1 MCVSLFVCNQRL
13 FAQDYWDGTADCN
26 FNGSGTENNPYLIS
40 TPEQLAGMAI
50 RVSGGEDFY
59 GKYFRLIQDIYL
71 TDYLDPDTV
80 NWKEWV
86 PIGGICY
93 VQDGHNGWKY
103 TSDTCY
109 FRGTFDGNDHTVYNL
124 YHGHIP
130 NIKLDDLDDPTYSY
144 VPDFTGWYKGLFGFV
159 KDGTIKNLNM
169 YDARM
174 SGARRMGII
183 ASIIY
188 SGTVTNCT
196 VNSGYVYAND
206 GGAGAIAGENE
217 GIIENCYV
225 NSNVIAS
232 RGAGAVAGYNGGV
245 IRNTHAKGI
254 SHCTEYFVG
263 GLVGSN
269 FDTGLI
275 EKCWAD
281 VEVSR
286 GGYIYNTNPD
296 AGGFV
301 GDNQG
306 TIRECWCTGDVYGSF
321 RHGAGGFC
329 GRNRKLIESCY
340 STGNVYGDGLYGA
353 ASFVNENGYLSD
365 YNGYLEI
372 STPGVCINCFS
383 TGASYN
389 SDTMEKISS
398 GSFLQGICSEYYD
411 PTYTDDGLNSS
422 RTVNCVFNIDSVAT
436 PAGQTFGGA
445 LGYTTAFMKS
455 RAFVERLNMV
465 AALCGTSTWEY
476 REGDYPV
483 PTGVKAT
490 NIKDYLGGGSGTVQ
504 DPFIISNKT
513 HLENFRTYVNNGW
526 DFRGQYILQDND
538 IELNAPFEQWGIQ
551 APVEWVPIGC
561 HWLSL
566 ENSSYGFEYSFRGT
580 YDGGFH
586 EVRNMYIDNQKGLS
600 GLFGTLRSHAVI
612 KNLGVTDAYV
622 TTSGN
627 NGILVGNV
635 QRYARFVTISQ
646 CWTSGMIEGGFG
658 AGAMIG
664 GIALEGNVN
673 ILNCSS
679 SADVYGGDYGSAVV
693 GDENY
698 IGGVSY
704 SNDTVGNYLFTG
716 ILNSGREKVL
726 PMTGRERHFNG
737 YYDNELF
744 QWVAYNGQSEEK
756 NADDQYNKLGRNTE
770 YLQGKDMVNIFNGWV
785 DDWNSNHSFKLD
797 YWEWT
802 NREYPSV
809 SPSFV
814 PPLTVSFN
822 SNGGTAI
829 TDKRVLMDSHIP
841 APARPVRDGYIFGGW
856 YKDPDCKQL
865 FLFDETPVTASC
877 TLYAKWITP
886 VEYDLTPFNN
896 KFATTFHISTK
907 EQLYGLAVAVK
918 GIEGERAAMTFE
930 GKKICLDNDIFLND
944 TADWKYWGKYSFA
957 QQWTPIGD
965 WYDEFCGDFDG
976 QGHTVYGMYRSWE
989 ESWVEQ
995 YVGLFGYVGNSSVA
1009 PTIERVGVEASVL
1022 SVNNTNYVG
1031 LLVGDLGNG
1040 TVSQCYASGIIN
1052 GRGTNHV
1059 GGLIGILGEYS
1070 SRAYCGSVIDC
1081 YARLEGD
1088 VIYYSR
1094 YSDGVHMGGLIG
1106 CAFYPTSSI
1115 TNCYASGDVVSRLT
1129 MFSTVNNGCGL
1140 IVNGTDDDD
1149 SSKDITVTSSYY
1161 NRDIMNNKG
1170 VGTARSTDEMHL
1182 KSYYTDWDFNE
1193 IWGRS
1198 DTINDGYPYLRCM
1211 YGELIPDDQDPIVV
1225 TGITMLE
1232 ATPQNQYYPLSLN
1245 PFDTIQLH
1253 VNVLPADA
1261 YDKTVIWTSSDTT
1274 VAVVTDS
1281 GLVIPRFRPDQAGK
1295 AFGVSIT
1302 ATTRLG
1308 NYSVTC
1314 RLSVNQPGLTRVLNG
1329 TYREKCIG
1337 DEKWGM
1343 STGYYSVNSQL
1354 EYGVYNY
1361 IDSLFTPV
1369 TWTSSNPDVAVVEV
1383 LSNDTL
1389 VRETYDAYA
1398 KYVKASYIIIKGVS
1412 AGKTTITGVDEHGST
1427 YSLNLTYQVYDPE
1440 GINLS
1445 QVKDKMNI
1453 GDSVLFKTTPLPR
1466 HASYLPR
1473 LQWRSTNESVL
1484 SVNQNGMI
1492 KALGE
1497 GTADVVITSSDFENV
1512 YAKTITVNSIPVSS
1526 VDIYSDGFSGTL
1538 MEGDSV
1544 QFHANVYPQNASYK
1558 DLVWSSSDTT
1568 VATVDQN
1575 GLVKAVNGSY
1585 DGIDITIS
1593 ATSRNGKVAER
1604 RVKVRRYK
1612 VTLNDNLDGDR
1623 IRVGDRWNYSLS
1635 VEPRVDNLQFTFE
1648 SSDTTVFTVNN
1659 DGNAFAIGVG
1669 SAELTAMAIGFDTII
1684 KASVNVEPVIASS
1697 ISIKVDGQTPEKIYK
1712 GDTIHLYVDFYPSNT
1727 TDKTVIWRS
1736 SDTTIAIVDQSG
1748 VVVPLMGG
1756 YNGNNV
1762 SIYAESN
1769 GRTASMSLKVW
1780 GARIQMSNY
1789 NRNMGVGEQQQL
1801 SYTVSPDDR
1810 EFGVAWTSS
1819 DTTVL
1824 KITDSGLITAISP
1837 GSATVTGTVDGST
1850 TKFEATIT
1858 VSDIEVEE
1866 ITIKADDDNDGWTL
1880 SDAIFEGE
1888 TRHLCVS
1895 VSPNNATDKSVKW
1908 ISSDTTIAKVDADGY
1923 VTAVQG
1929 SIAGESVRISA
1940 QSKNGESDAV
1950 NLLIKKEG
1958 VMITA
1963 YDSVMTA
1970 GNKSTLTVISA
1981 QKSQGTPIIITSSN
1995 PNVVSVSNYTLNALS
2010 EGVVMIT
2017 VTMGNYSDSCK
2028 IRVQLP
2034 AITGLKLNTT
2044 WVGLYV
2050 GESTQLV
2057 ASLTPSILNGKEK
2070 IVWENNNPSAVTVDA
2085 NGLVRAIGVGIAEIT
2100 AKAGGFQAT
2109 CIIAVD
2115 YNVTFVTLNAK
2126 NVTLEEGQTFQLVA
2140 TIRPDSISEKVG
2152 KYWESS
2158 DQSIVTVDN
2167 NGLVRG
2173 VSAKL
2178 NTWTN
2183 NYTSANIKLY
2193 VGPQIATC
2201 TVTVVPAT
2209 SGIESINADIEG
2221 GAAKTIENGQL
2232 IFTLP
2237 DGRKFNSAGIRIE

>member
-1 MCVSLFVCNQRL
+1 MGSHFRHIYFSAPGPGGPFISTDMKRIIISLACSVLL
-13 FAQDYWDGTADCN
+13 FGVQLKAQTYWDGTADVN
-26 FNGSGTENNPYLIS
+26 FSGSGTVDSPYLIS
-40 TPEQLAGMAI
+40 TPEQLAGLAI

-59 GKYFRLIQDIYL
+59 GKYFRLIQDLYL

-80 NWKEWV
+80 NWKEWI

-93 VQDGHNGWKY
+93 VQDEHNAWKY
-103 TSDTCY
+103 SSDSSY
-109 FRGTFDGNDHTVYNL
+109 FRGTFDGNDHTIYNL

-144 VPDFTGWYKGLFGFV
+144 SPDFTGWYKGLFGFV

-217 GIIENCYV
+217 GLIENCYV

-232 RGAGAVAGYNGGV
+232 IGAGAVAGYNGGV
-245 IRNTHAKGI
+245 IRNTHAEGI

-275 EKCWAD
+275 EQCWAD

-286 GGYIYNTNPD
+286 AVYVYNTNPD

-306 TIRECWCTGDVYGSF
+306 TIRDCWCTGDVRGSF

-353 ASFVNENGYLSD
+353 ASFVCENGYSSS

-372 STPGVCINCFS
+372 STSGVCINCFS

-389 SDTMEKISS
+389 YDTMEKTPH
-398 GSFLQGICSEYYD
+398 GSFLLSIADEYYD

-455 RAFVERLNMV
+455 RAFVECLNMF

-476 REGDYPV
+476 REGGYPV

-490 NIKDYLGGGSGTVQ
+490 NIKDYLGGGSGTLQ

-538 IELNAPFEQWGIQ
+538 IELNAPFEQWGVQ

-561 HWLSL
+561 NWLSL
-566 ENSSYGFEYSFRGT
+566 ENSSYGFDYSFRGT

-586 EVRNMYIDNQKGLS
+586 EVKNMYIDNQKGLS

-622 TTSGN
+622 TTNGN

-646 CWTSGMIEGGFG
+646 CWTSGLIKGGSG
-658 AGAMIG
+658 SGAMIG

-679 SADVYGGDYGSAVV
+679 SADVSGGEYGSAVV

-698 IGGVSY
+698 IGGESY

-726 PMTGRERHFNG
+726 PMTGKERHFNG

-918 GIEGERAAMTFE
+918 GIKGERDAMTFE

-995 YVGLFGYVGNSSVA
+995 YVGLFGYVGNTGIA
-1009 PTIERVGVEASVL
+1009 PVIERVGVDASVL
-1022 SVNNTNYVG
+1022 TANNTNYVG

-1149 SSKDITVTSSYY
+1149 SNKDITVTSSYY

-1170 VGTARSTDEMHL
+1170 MGTARSTDEMHL

-1211 YGELIPDDQDPIVV
+1211 YENTIADDPDPIVV
-1225 TGITMLE
+1225 TGITMQE
-1232 ATPQNQYYPLSLN
+1232 ANTKDYPLGITA
-1245 PFDTIQLH
+1245 FDTLQLH
-1253 VNVLPADA
+1253 IEVLPADA
-1261 YDKTVIWTSSDTT
+1261 FDKTIIWNSSDTTVAIVTDDGLVIPKYHPEQAGKILSVQITATTKYGGYTATCFISVMQPGLNYIYNGSYIQKFAGDEKWGMVISRYFSVNSLTQVGIFNYVDTLFTPVTWYSSDTTVARVELLSNDTLVQARNSAYSDMVNASYCVIKGISEGTVTITGIDKRGLTYSTTITFVEYKPEGVEFAYMSSSMFMNDSVELIVKSVLPRYASYVPKLNMRSSNENVLSILPSGKILGVGEGTADIIISSPDFEATYRKTITVNVRPVERIELVKADGGSLRRFTLMLKDSVKLSAIIYPDNASYKDVIWSSSDTT
-1274 VAVVTDS
+1274 VAVVD
-1281 GLVIPRFRPDQAGK
+1281 AN
-1295 AFGVSIT
+1295 GVVRAIGGS
-1302 ATTRLG
+1302 
-1308 NYSVTC
+1308 Y
-1314 RLSVNQPGLTRVLNG
+1314 NG
-1329 TYREKCIG
+1329 TQVTI
-1337 DEKWGM
+1337 
-1343 STGYYSVNSQL
+1343 SASASN
-1354 EYGVYNY
+1354 GV
-1361 IDSLFTPV
+1361 V
-1369 TWTSSNPDVAVVEV
+1369 GE
-1383 LSNDTL
+1383 
-1389 VRETYDAYA
+1389 
-1398 KYVKASYIIIKGVS
+1398 
-1412 AGKTTITGVDEHGST
+1412 TTITVRRYRVRLDNDFGGSKIC
-1427 YSLNLTYQVYDPE
+1427 L
-1440 GINLS
+1440 
-1445 QVKDKMNI
+1445 
-1453 GDSVLFKTTPLPR
+1453 GDR
-1466 HASYLPR
+1466 
-1473 LQWRSTNESVL
+1473 WRFSL
-1484 SVNQNGMI
+1484 SVEPGIQNPQYIFESSNQDVFTVDAEGYANAIG
-1492 KALGE
+1492 L
-1497 GTADVVITSSDFENV
+1497 GTAELTAMVAGIDTVIKYTVEVNPLVAKSIYINV
-1512 YAKTITVNSIPVSS
+1512 DGEMPSKIYPGDAIRLYVSFDPDNTTDKS
-1526 VDIYSDGFSGTL
+1526 V
-1538 MEGDSV
+1538 
-1544 QFHANVYPQNASYK
+1544 
-1558 DLVWSSSDTT
+1558 VWSSSDTT
-1568 VATVDQN
+1568 VASVDQN
-1575 GLVKAVNGSY
+1575 GTVVALLGKY
-1585 DGIDITIS
+1585 DGQSVVITAAS
-1593 ATSRNGKVAER
+1593 NGITASKQL
-1604 RVKVRRYK
+1604 KIYSGK
-1612 VTLNDNLDGDR
+1612 IQLS
-1623 IRVGDRWNYSLS
+1623 NYS
-1635 VEPRVDNLQFTFE
+1635 RD
-1648 SSDTTVFTVNN
+1648 
-1659 DGNAFAIGVG
+1659 
-1669 SAELTAMAIGFDTII
+1669 
-1684 KASVNVEPVIASS
+1684 
-1697 ISIKVDGQTPEKIYK
+1697 
-1712 GDTIHLYVDFYPSNT
+1712 
-1727 TDKTVIWRS
+1727 
-1736 SDTTIAIVDQSG
+1736 
-1748 VVVPLMGG
+1748 
-1756 YNGNNV
+1756 
-1762 SIYAESN
+1762 
-1769 GRTASMSLKVW
+1769 
-1780 GARIQMSNY
+1780 
-1789 NRNMGVGEQQQL
+1789 MGVGEQQQL
-1801 SYTVSPDDR
+1801 SYTTNPSDK
-1810 EFGVAWTSS
+1810 EFDVLWTSS

-1824 KITDSGLITAISP
+1824 KVDESGMITAISQ
-1837 GSATVTGTVDGST
+1837 GTAKVTGMVKGSSDKT
-1850 TKFEATIT
+1850 SVSIT
-1858 VSDIEVEE
+1858 VHYYDVKE
-1866 ITIKADDDNDGWTL
+1866 IIIMAGPDNDGWTL
-1880 SDAIFEGE
+1880 GDTILVGE
-1888 TRHLCVS
+1888 KKHLTVS
-1895 VSPNNATDKSVKW
+1895 FYPQNATDKTIMW
-1908 ISSDTTIAKVDADGY
+1908 TSSDTTIAKVDNDGY
-1923 VTAVQG
+1923 VIAIKG
-1929 SIAGESVRISA
+1929 CFAGESVVITASA
-1940 QSKNGESDAV
+1940 NNGE
-1950 NLLIKKEG
+1950 
-1958 VMITA
+1958 
-1963 YDSVMTA
+1963 YDSV
-1970 GNKSTLTVISA
+1970 SLVI
-1981 QKSQGTPIIITSSN
+1981 KDT
-1995 PNVVSVSNYTLNALS
+1995 
-2010 EGVVMIT
+2010 EDGV
-2017 VTMGNYSDSCK
+2017 
-2028 IRVQLP
+2028 
-2034 AITGLKLNTT
+2034 
-2044 WVGLYV
+2044 
-2050 GESTQLV
+2050 
-2057 ASLTPSILNGKEK
+2057 
-2070 IVWENNNPSAVTVDA
+2070 
-2085 NGLVRAIGVGIAEIT
+2085 
-2100 AKAGGFQAT
+2100 
-2109 CIIAVD
+2109 
-2115 YNVTFVTLNAK
+2115 
-2126 NVTLEEGQTFQLVA
+2126 
-2140 TIRPDSISEKVG
+2140 
-2152 KYWESS
+2152 
-2158 DQSIVTVDN
+2158 
-2167 NGLVRG
+2167 
-2173 VSAKL
+2173 
-2178 NTWTN
+2178 
-2183 NYTSANIKLY
+2183 
-2193 VGPQIATC
+2193 
-2201 TVTVVPAT
+2201 
-2209 SGIESINADIEG
+2209 ESIKADFISTETF
-2221 GAAKTIENGQL
+2221 KTIENGQL
-2232 IFTLP
+2232 IINLP
-2237 DGRKFNSAGIRIE
+2237 DGSKFNAVGIKVE

>member
-1 MCVSLFVCNQRL
+1 MLFIANHL
-13 FAQDYWDGTADCN
+13 TAQSYWDGTADCN

-40 TPEQLAGMAI
+40 TPEQLAGIGA
-50 RVSGGEDFY
+50 RVRDGEDFH
-59 GKYFRLIQDIYL
+59 GKYFLLTKDIYI
-71 TDYLDPDTV
+71 TDYTEPDTTA
-80 NWKEWV
+80 WLEWD

-93 VQDGHNGWKY
+93 VQDEHNGWKY

-130 NIKLDDLDDPTYSY
+130 NIKLDDLDDPTYSF

-159 KDGTIKNLNM
+159 KDGNIKNLNM

-232 RGAGAVAGYNGGV
+232 EGAGAVAGYNGGV

-353 ASFVNENGYLSD
+353 ASFVNENGYLYD

-389 SDTMEKISS
+389 SDTMEKISN

-455 RAFVERLNMV
+455 HAFVERLNMV

-526 DFRGQYILQDND
+526 DFRGQYILQNND

-716 ILNSGREKVL
+716 ILNSGRENVL

-737 YYDNELF
+737 FFDYDITQHSNDK
-744 QWVAYNGQSEEK
+744 NEEK
-756 NADDQYNKLGRNTE
+756 QKEDDYLDYGRNTS
-770 YLQGKDMVNIFNGWV
+770 YLQSRELVNIMNAWV
-785 DDWNSNHSFKLD
+785 DDWNSTHSFKLD
-797 YWEWT
+797 YWEW
-802 NREYPSV
+802 NDGQYPKV
-809 SPSFV
+809 SPTFIPS
-814 PPLTVSFN
+814 LTVTFN
-822 SNGGTAI
+822 SNGGTTIA
-829 TDKRVLMDSHIP
+829 DKRVVRDGCIQ
-841 APARPVRDGYIFGGW
+841 APAHPVRDGYIFGGW

-865 FLFDETPVTASC
+865 FLFEETPVTASC

-1009 PTIERVGVEASVL
+1009 PTIERVGVDVSVL

-1031 LLVGDLGNG
+1031 LLVGDLDNG

-1052 GRGTNHV
+1052 GRGVNHA
-1059 GGLIGILGEYS
+1059 GGLIGILGYNS
-1070 SRAYCGSVIDC
+1070 GRDNCGSVIDC

-1140 IVNGTDDDD
+1140 IVNRTDNDDR
-1149 SSKDITVTSSYY
+1149 KDVTVTSSYY

-1170 VGTARSTDEMHL
+1170 VGTARSTEEMHL

-1211 YGELIPDDQDPIVV
+1211 YENTIADDPDPIVV
-1225 TGITMLE
+1225 TGITMQD
-1232 ATPQNQYYPLSLN
+1232 ANTKDYPLEITV
-1245 PFDTIQLH
+1245 FDTLQLH
-1253 VNVLPADA
+1253 IEVNPAEA
-1261 YDKTVIWTSSDTT
+1261 FDKTVIWNSSDTTVAIVTDDGLVIPKYHPEQAGKRLTVQITATTKYGNYSVACNMSVIQPGLTYIYNGSYRQKFAGDEKWGMDIGYNSVNSLTQVGIRNYVDTLFTPITWYSSDTTVATVELLSNDTVVQVTYGGALVKASYCIIKGISEGTVTITGVDERGLTYSTTKTFVEYKPEGVEIILDGTRINDSIMPRITVTPRYASYVPQQLNWRSSNENIIRITPTGKIWFVDEGTADIIVTSPDFEKESIKTVTLTAVAVTGVTIIDNGFGGILMENDSVQFSHSISPRRATFKDVVWRSSDTT
-1274 VAVVTDS
+1274 VAVV
-1281 GLVIPRFRPDQAGK
+1281 G
-1295 AFGVSIT
+1295 
-1302 ATTRLG
+1302 
-1308 NYSVTC
+1308 
-1314 RLSVNQPGLTRVLNG
+1314 
-1329 TYREKCIG
+1329 
-1337 DEKWGM
+1337 
-1343 STGYYSVNSQL
+1343 
-1354 EYGVYNY
+1354 
-1361 IDSLFTPV
+1361 
-1369 TWTSSNPDVAVVEV
+1369 
-1383 LSNDTL
+1383 
-1389 VRETYDAYA
+1389 
-1398 KYVKASYIIIKGVS
+1398 
-1412 AGKTTITGVDEHGST
+1412 
-1427 YSLNLTYQVYDPE
+1427 
-1440 GINLS
+1440 
-1445 QVKDKMNI
+1445 
-1453 GDSVLFKTTPLPR
+1453 
-1466 HASYLPR
+1466 
-1473 LQWRSTNESVL
+1473 
-1484 SVNQNGMI
+1484 QNGMV
-1492 KALGE
+1492 KAVKGSYE
-1497 GTADVVITSSDFENV
+1497 GTEVTISAISRNGIVGER
-1512 YAKTITVNSIPVSS
+1512 TITVKRYKVNLENEYDGSKICVGDRWKFSLNIDPKKNNPQFSYESSNKDVFTVDEEGYATATGVGTAELTAMVAGIDTVIKYTVEVNPLVAKSIYINVDGGMPSKIYPGDAIRLYVSFDPVNTTDKS
-1526 VDIYSDGFSGTL
+1526 V
-1538 MEGDSV
+1538 
-1544 QFHANVYPQNASYK
+1544 
-1558 DLVWSSSDTT
+1558 VWSSSDTT
-1568 VATVDQN
+1568 VASVDQN
-1575 GLVKAVNGSY
+1575 GTVVALLGKY
-1585 DGIDITIS
+1585 DGQSVVITAAS
-1593 ATSRNGKVAER
+1593 NGITASKQL
-1604 RVKVRRYK
+1604 KIYSGK
-1612 VTLNDNLDGDR
+1612 IQLS
-1623 IRVGDRWNYSLS
+1623 NYS
-1635 VEPRVDNLQFTFE
+1635 RD
-1648 SSDTTVFTVNN
+1648 
-1659 DGNAFAIGVG
+1659 
-1669 SAELTAMAIGFDTII
+1669 
-1684 KASVNVEPVIASS
+1684 
-1697 ISIKVDGQTPEKIYK
+1697 
-1712 GDTIHLYVDFYPSNT
+1712 
-1727 TDKTVIWRS
+1727 
-1736 SDTTIAIVDQSG
+1736 
-1748 VVVPLMGG
+1748 
-1756 YNGNNV
+1756 
-1762 SIYAESN
+1762 
-1769 GRTASMSLKVW
+1769 
-1780 GARIQMSNY
+1780 
-1789 NRNMGVGEQQQL
+1789 MGVGEQQQL
-1801 SYTVSPDDR
+1801 SYTTNPSDK
-1810 EFGVAWTSS
+1810 EFDVVWTSS

-1824 KITDSGLITAISP
+1824 KVDESGLITGVSQ
-1837 GSATVTGTVDGST
+1837 GSAKVTGMVKGSSD
-1850 TKFEATIT
+1850 KIGISIT
-1858 VSDIEVEE
+1858 VHYYDVKE
-1866 ITIKADDDNDGWTL
+1866 ITIMAGLDNDGWTL
-1880 SDAIFEGE
+1880 EDTIIVGE
-1888 TRHLCVS
+1888 KKHLTVS
-1895 VSPNNATDKSVKW
+1895 FYPQNATDKTILW
-1908 ISSDTTIAKVDADGY
+1908 ASSDTTIAKVDNDGY
-1923 VTAVQG
+1923 VIAIKG
-1929 SIAGESVRISA
+1929 SLAGESVIITASA
-1940 QSKNGESDAV
+1940 NNGE
-1950 NLLIKKEG
+1950 
-1958 VMITA
+1958 
-1963 YDSVMTA
+1963 YDSV
-1970 GNKSTLTVISA
+1970 SLVIKDTDADGVMSIKA
-1981 QKSQGTPIIITSSN
+1981 
-1995 PNVVSVSNYTLNALS
+1995 
-2010 EGVVMIT
+2010 EGI
-2017 VTMGNYSDSCK
+2017 S
-2028 IRVQLP
+2028 
-2034 AITGLKLNTT
+2034 
-2044 WVGLYV
+2044 
-2050 GESTQLV
+2050 
-2057 ASLTPSILNGKEK
+2057 KE
-2070 IVWENNNPSAVTVDA
+2070 
-2085 NGLVRAIGVGIAEIT
+2085 
-2100 AKAGGFQAT
+2100 
-2109 CIIAVD
+2109 
-2115 YNVTFVTLNAK
+2115 TF
-2126 NVTLEEGQTFQLVA
+2126 
-2140 TIRPDSISEKVG
+2140 
-2152 KYWESS
+2152 
-2158 DQSIVTVDN
+2158 
-2167 NGLVRG
+2167 
-2173 VSAKL
+2173 
-2178 NTWTN
+2178 
-2183 NYTSANIKLY
+2183 
-2193 VGPQIATC
+2193 
-2201 TVTVVPAT
+2201 
-2209 SGIESINADIEG
+2209 
-2221 GAAKTIENGQL
+2221 KTIENGKL
-2232 IFTLP
+2232 IITLP
-2237 DGRKFNSAGIRIE
+2237 DGSKFNSVGVKVE